1 MLILTRLE
9 SVPSHWAL
17 QRSDQL
23 RSQARI
29 FQRDKL
35 AFDDLSLLQHCVPRL
50 ASAPVDEG
58 AVSSRIRRCMYA
70 LLDTIQDTSNSSR
83 SRLFVET
90 HSEGLSVRLIPFLI
104 SCMFYEV
111 YQRCMEDREKLTIL
125 FWRDIARQLH
135 KRNGIMVGR
144 GFGFSR

>member
-17 QRSDQL
+17 QRSNQL

-58 AVSSRIRRCMYA
+58 AVSSRIRQCAYA
-70 LLDTIQDTSNSSR
+70 LLDAIQDTSNSSR
-83 SRLFVET
+83 SGLFVET
-90 HSEGLSVRLIPFLI
+90 HSEGLSVRLIHSSFLAR
-104 SCMFYEV
+104 FT
-111 YQRCMEDREKLTIL
+111 RCMEDREKLKTL
-125 FWRDIARQLH
+125 LWRDITIQLQ
-135 KRNGIMVGR
+135 KGMV
-144 GFGFSR
+144 